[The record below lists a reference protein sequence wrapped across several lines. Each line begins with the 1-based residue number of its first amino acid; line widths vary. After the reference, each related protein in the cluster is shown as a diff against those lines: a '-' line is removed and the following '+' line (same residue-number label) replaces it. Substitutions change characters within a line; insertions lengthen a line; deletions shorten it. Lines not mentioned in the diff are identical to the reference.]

1 MHGKDRFWQSTE
13 CRFGLIRGDMGV
25 VSLRR
30 LLGARSVLWEK
41 AECSS
46 MRAQWRRIGRETS
59 WQRRRERSNYLRRM
73 ESGTKYIDTV
83 NRGVVVYKNK
93 ISIHITE
100 DGFIKTV
107 IGNAKIK
114 STWEIMD

>member
-1 MHGKDRFWQSTE
+1 M
-13 CRFGLIRGDMGV
+13 
-25 VSLRR
+25 
-30 LLGARSVLWEK
+30 
-41 AECSS
+41 
-46 MRAQWRRIGRETS
+46 
-59 WQRRRERSNYLRRM
+59 M

-83 NRGVVVYKNK
+83 NGGIIVYKNK

>member
-1 MHGKDRFWQSTE
+1 
-13 CRFGLIRGDMGV
+13 
-25 VSLRR
+25 
-30 LLGARSVLWEK
+30 
-41 AECSS
+41 
-46 MRAQWRRIGRETS
+46 
-59 WQRRRERSNYLRRM
+59 M